1 MLAKKSTSSGMSITV
16 GGGDLHNGGSDV
28 VTANSSAKMWTQ
40 IVQFWDWVKS
50 QNLDDKILVCV
61 THEFGRT
68 PYNGTSRSMDVFDG
82 DKNVTVDAKGR
93 DHSLLTGMMFLNRN
107 IPNGRVGGMG
117 AGHTPLGSNNLR
129 GMANPDIEGYTSA
142 NVMGS
147 LFFRLFGEKLGGDD
161 RQLREY
167 WNNFDSHIKII
178 TG

>member
-1 MLAKKSTSSGMSITV
+1 MSITV
-16 GGGDLHNGGSDV
+16 GGGDLHNGVGDV

-93 DHSLLTGMMFLNRN
+93 DHSFSQ
-107 IPNGRVGGMG
+107 V
-117 AGHTPLGSNNLR
+117 
-129 GMANPDIEGYTSA
+129 
-142 NVMGS
+142 
-147 LFFRLFGEKLGGDD
+147 
-161 RQLREY
+161 
-167 WNNFDSHIKII
+167 
-178 TG
+178 